1 MQDSTTPSTAV
12 GAPRSGH
19 AWIARLLSA
28 ILLAAV
34 AVTGIAG
41 LARADVSPAQAQ
53 PATASISQQVQ
64 SPSVPQLCNP
74 EDPNDGCYKPPIDT
88 TNTCFDWVNQDQL
101 DELSSS
107 DLLANKRWGS
117 AASDIHTRLDAK
129 PIADIT
135 QKIQRNNIDSM
146 ALGIGNA
153 AWGFSSSMV
162 EMSSRF
168 CITDSVAA
176 SVDTLAATVGGA
188 LIDSG
193 VAVIALIAA
202 VVFAAWR
209 AARGRAVWGQLGRIV
224 LVFGLMGGMM
234 LGASN
239 SNPEAGTFGKFSPGW
254 MMTNVNNVIS
264 ATTSLPLEGLLKAA
278 DSDVLQLKGDE
289 QLREN
294 NNLHCGRFI
303 DGMNAKYKEQ
313 FASNTFLQAASA
325 TPLALDQMWQDV
337 GLRAYTAAQ
346 FGTRNAYGN
355 QVNCRQLEYNSGIS
369 AEDMAKD
376 NKAFTG
382 VGNGEVVPGSMVWS
396 PASTTDED
404 RAVVFW
410 ASCRYQGGVWSV
422 NSGWGGDRVNHTQ
435 GDKEHTPEACE
446 NAWAEGDLAGTVFD
460 YQDNAADI
468 QKGHFTT
475 SGPGLDSRDFLLTY
489 HGDNTGEASTSAFVY
504 SVVAIFLAIV
514 FGILA
519 GVIIVAKA
527 AMIPM
532 ILLLFVVML
541 ADLLPGRTES
551 KTAKY
556 AKLYLGYA
564 ILAFGA
570 AAILAG
576 VVFLTRAM
584 QFLGGLMADSLVAI
598 VWAGAAPVIAIL
610 ALKYLFTK
618 VFKAPDPFSL
628 SGAAAYATS
637 AGAIGGSA
645 GGPMFQG
652 GSSSVDNRMG
662 MFKRAG
668 AHAIGGKMRDM
679 MGGGSGSRYSG
690 SGARRSGG
698 VGQDEFDESSTQKLG
713 GGNESGTTDGQ
724 KPADGAAGGTAGAV
738 NGTGA
743 GAGATAVTGSSQAGR
758 KGGITADETDAPAG
772 SVEAGRSSDGTG
784 GAAGVSASTAA
795 STAAGTVGG
804 AAAVTGSKAAARNL
818 GQRVNGENAV
828 TDGPGDTEGTEE
840 ARKTARG
847 IDPRE
852 NKQWKASGP
861 GKARAQDQR
870 LRDGHAEMRKSVGGF
885 NEDTGGKL
893 SRAAAR
899 VGNKGAVRA
908 TEAQDTVGAAW
919 DRFREKPFRRSLAA
933 MKGSGGVAATA
944 GLVGAGLV
952 PGLAAMP
959 AAAAVAGV
967 AGTIWGVRKL
977 RQAMRAPGAMS
988 AGHRRRVSERDVRAM
1003 AYYQKA
1009 QEDARN
1015 RDKKGD
1021 GTAQAPGAK
1030 PAEAPVNARG
1040 TNQVTEQVSGGGEST
1055 NTPGAATG
1063 QEGNTGQD
1071 VLAPFLPGGSGELTE
1086 EQVSAVRGNNAAL
1099 NPTGPRSGE
1108 TGTEGDG
1115 PDDESGPDDSGPTDG
1130 PAGGQ
1135 GGAPVDGGPSTG
1147 GPTGGAVTESSQQTG
1162 PDSTGATSQVGGRTA
1177 TGTTRPSSFLGDG
1190 AGQESSLLGGSDRNT
1205 GPSAP
1210 VAPADR
1216 AETFD
1221 GGDDDEASAQASPL
1235 ETPDV
1240 PAPSQAIDKN
1250 QPEVPSQPGLQ
1261 EPARDEDRTPEKTS
1275 GGATAFKPEKP
1286 TQVPTHKPDVKPDAK
1301 PEKDESEPVESMFGT
1316 APHSGTGMSTSERS
1330 YMPTEKEEDQ

>member
-1 MQDSTTPSTAV
+1 MQDSTTPGTAV

-74 EDPNDGCYKPPIDT
+74 EDPNDSCYKPPIDT
-88 TNTCFDWVNQDQL
+88 TNTCFDWVSQDQL

-176 SVDTLAATVGGA
+176 SVDTLAATVGKA
-188 LIDSG
+188 LISSG
-193 VAVIALIAA
+193 VAVVALIAA

-209 AARGRAVWGQLGRIV
+209 AARGRSVWGQLGRIV

-289 QLREN
+289 QLRAS

-382 VGNGEVVPGSMVWS
+382 VGNGEVVPGSMIWS

-404 RAVVFW
+404 RAVIFW
-410 ASCRYQGGVWSV
+410 ASCRYQDGIWSWT
-422 NSGWGGDRVNHTQ
+422 SGWTGRINHTQ
-435 GDKEHTPEACE
+435 GDKKHGSQGDPPESLPGEACSK
-446 NAWAEGDLAGTVFD
+446 AWAEGDLAGTVFD

-504 SVVAIFLAIV
+504 AVVAIFLAIV

-532 ILLLFVVML
+532 ILLLFIVML

-551 KTAKY
+551 RTAKY
-556 AKLYLGYA
+556 GKLYLGYA

-598 VWAGAAPVIAIL
+598 VWAGAAPIIAIL

-652 GSSSVDNRMG
+652 GSSSVDSRVG

-679 MGGGSGSRYSG
+679 MGGNSGSRFSG
-690 SGARRSGG
+690 GGARRSGG
-698 VGQDEFDESSTQKLG
+698 VGLEDFDESSTQKLG
-713 GGNESGTTDGQ
+713 QGKGQAAVDGTEATDQ
-724 KPADGAAGGTAGAV
+724 SAGTAPA
-738 NGTGA
+738 TGA
-743 GAGATAVTGSSQAGR
+743 GSTRPGVTGSGATAVAPGGRTGR
-758 KGGITADETDAPAG
+758 KGGVTT
-772 SVEAGRSSDGTG
+772 DGTG
-784 GAAGVSASTAA
+784 TDGTVTADKGTASVEPGRRTAGVAA
-795 STAAGTVGG
+795 DSGPAGVTSGE
-804 AAAVTGSKAAARNL
+804 APAVTGAKAAARDL
-818 GQRVNGENAV
+818 GARHHHR
-828 TDGPGDTEGTEE
+828 DGPRSLAETL
-840 ARKTARG
+840 AAAKTAEG
-847 IDPRE
+847 VDPRE
-852 NKQWKASGP
+852 NRQWKAAGP
-861 GKARAQDQR
+861 GKARAQAQR
-870 LRDGHAEMRKSVGGF
+870 LRDAHAEMRKAVGGF
-885 NEDTGGKL
+885 NEDTGGLL

-899 VGNKGAVRA
+899 VANKGAVRA
-908 TEAQDTVGAAW
+908 TEVQDTVGAAW
-919 DRFREKPFRRSLAA
+919 DRFKEKPIRRSLAA
-933 MKGSGGVAATA
+933 MKSSGGVAATA

-967 AGTIWGVRKL
+967 AGTIWGVKKL
-977 RQAMRAPGAMS
+977 RQAMRAPGAIK
-988 AGHRRRVSERDVRAM
+988 AGHQRRVSERDVRAM

-1015 RDKKGD
+1015 RDKTGD
-1021 GTAQAPGAK
+1021 GTAL
-1030 PAEAPVNARG
+1030 APVNARD
-1040 TNQVTEQVSGGGEST
+1040 TDQVTEQVSGGGEST

-1086 EQVSAVRGNNAAL
+1086 EQVSAVRASNDAL

-1115 PDDESGPDDSGPTDG
+1115 PDDESGPDDNGPTDG

-1177 TGTTRPSSFLGDG
+1177 TGPNQASSFLGDG
-1190 AGQESSLLGGSDRNT
+1190 AGQESSLLGGSDRNA

-1221 GGDDDEASAQASPL
+1221 GGDDNSPPSPQTDLPEAPGAS
-1235 ETPDV
+1235 
-1240 PAPSQAIDKN
+1240 
-1250 QPEVPSQPGLQ
+1250 LQ
-1261 EPARDEDRTPEKTS
+1261 FTS
-1275 GGATAFKPEKP
+1275 TL
-1286 TQVPTHKPDVKPDAK
+1286 
-1301 PEKDESEPVESMFGT
+1301 
-1316 APHSGTGMSTSERS
+1316 R
-1330 YMPTEKEEDQ
+1330 